1 MIKFSIITITY
12 NAEKVLDLTFN
23 SVLGQTYGNVEHL
36 IIDGAST
43 DDTLLKARDYME
55 ATYASGSGHEVSIS
69 SEPDEGIYDAMNKG
83 LEKAS
88 GDYLVFLNAGDSLPS
103 AHTLEDIVK
112 SADLEGISADGYP
125 MPAVLYGDTDI
136 VDESGTVLY
145 PRRLTP
151 PERLDWRSFRNGMLV
166 CHQAFYVRT
175 DIAKHNKYNLMY
187 RFSADVDW
195 CIRIMRY
202 ADKHKLDIR
211 NLHATVAHY
220 LEQGATT
227 AHHKESLVERYHIMS
242 KYYGKIPTV
251 LRHVKFFFRNLFSKH

>member
-12 NAEKVLDLTFN
+12 NAERVIDATLS
-23 SVLGQTYGNVEHL
+23 SVLRQTYGNVEHL

-43 DDTLLKARDYME
+43 DDTLIKARDYME
-55 ATYASGSGHEVSIS
+55 ASYASVNGHEVSIS

-88 GDYLVFLNAGDSLPS
+88 GDYIVFLNAGDSLPDDN
-103 AHTLEDIVK
+103 TLENIVEA
-112 SADLEGISADGYP
+112 ADLKGIHNDGYP
-125 MPAVLYGDTDI
+125 MPAVLYGNTNI
-136 VDESGTVLY
+136 VDGTGTVLY

-175 DIAKHNKYNLMY
+175 DIAKHIKYNLMY
-187 RFSADVDW
+187 RYSADVDW
-195 CIRIMRY
+195 CIRVLRY
-202 ADKHKLDIR
+202 ADKHKLNVK
-211 NLHATVAHY
+211 NLHTVVAHY
-220 LEQGATT
+220 LEEGATT

-251 LRHVKFFFRNLFSKH
+251 LRHIKFFFRNLFSKH

>member
-12 NAEKVLDLTFN
+12 NAEKVIDMTLG
-23 SVLGQTYGNVEHL
+23 SVLNQTYGNVEHI

-43 DDTLLKARDYME
+43 DNTLLKAKDYME
-55 ATYASGSGHEVSIS
+55 ASYAASVGHEVSITT
-69 SEPDEGIYDAMNKG
+69 EPDEGIYDAMNKG
-83 LEKAS
+83 LAKAS
-88 GDYLVFLNAGDSLPS
+88 GDYIVFLNAGDSLPNCN
-103 AHTLEDIVK
+103 TLSDIVAA
-112 SADLEGISADGYP
+112 ADMNSILSDGYP
-125 MPAVLYGDTDI
+125 MPAVLYGNTDI
-136 VDESGTVLY
+136 VDGTGTVLY

-175 DIAKHNKYNLMY
+175 DIAKHNQYNLMY

-195 CIRIMRY
+195 CIRILRY
-202 ADKHKLDIR
+202 ADKHKLAIK
-211 NLHATVAHY
+211 NLHATVANY
-220 LEQGATT
+220 LEEGATT

-242 KYYGKIPTV
+242 KYYGKVPTV

>member
-12 NAEKVLDLTFN
+12 NAAKVIDATLS
-23 SVLGQTYGNVEHL
+23 SVLSQTYGNVEHL

-43 DDTLLKARDYME
+43 DDTLLKAKDYME
-55 ATYASGSGHEVSIS
+55 ASYTSVNGHDVSIS

-83 LEKAS
+83 LERAK
-88 GDYLVFLNAGDSLPS
+88 GDYVLFLNAGDSLPDE
-103 AHTLEDIVK
+103 HTLENIVET
-112 SADLEGISADGYP
+112 ADLEGIKKDGYP

-136 VDESGTVLY
+136 VDRTGKVLY
-145 PRRLTP
+145 RRRLTP

-187 RFSADVDW
+187 RYSADVDW
-195 CIRIMRY
+195 CIRVLHY
-202 ADKHKLDIR
+202 ADKHKLDIK

-220 LEQGATT
+220 LEEGATT